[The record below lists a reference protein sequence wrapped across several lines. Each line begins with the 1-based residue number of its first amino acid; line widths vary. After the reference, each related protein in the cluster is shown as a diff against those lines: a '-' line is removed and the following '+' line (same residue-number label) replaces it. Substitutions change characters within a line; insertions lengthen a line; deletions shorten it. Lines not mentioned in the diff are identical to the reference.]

1 MNYRQDGRSK
11 DEFRE
16 QIQKRI
22 IRENEL
28 FHRWINSH
36 ENPPKYVYNG
46 CGLNGEYLEDDQVT
60 SDADYLVD
68 GYGPFETKYSG
79 PMITTYFHLK
89 VSNVNSY
96 LKQKATILMIN
107 GANTESPEYTIITTK
122 LLKDI
127 ANTCSIVPFAG
138 FGGKNA
144 YKISVQKFEWSKLG

>member
-22 IRENEL
+22 TRENEL
-28 FHRWINSH
+28 FLKWIESH

-60 SDADYLVD
+60 SDADYIVD

-79 PMITTYFHLK
+79 PLIKTCFHLK
-89 VSNVNSY
+89 VSNINSY
-96 LKQKATILMIN
+96 IKQKATILMIN
-107 GANTESPEYTIITTK
+107 GADTSNPVWTIISPNV
-122 LLKDI
+122 LKKI
-127 ANTCSIVPFAG
+127 TEEETIISFPG

-144 YKISVQKFEWSKLG
+144 YKIPISKFTWRPL